1 MKRSDVLHEITN
13 LKGADAHDWVV
24 DTYNSI
30 NPRPRGYKLQSK
42 DPWCAATVSAVLH
55 KCGYDDLAEC
65 SCPVMTQKALDKDIW
80 VEDDSYIP
88 KAGDI
93 IMYDWHDNGQG
104 DNEGNP
110 DHVGIV
116 VKVDGDTI
124 TVREGNKNG
133 TVGNRQIKANGRY
146 IRGYIVPPYEADT
159 GTLEHDTL
167 NNTPV
172 SKNPVKVPTYET
184 NKTYTVT
191 VKSTLN
197 VRKGAGTQYGL
208 VGYYGLTPDAKRHA
222 IGSALKNGTRVT
234 CLGTK
239 TVGNDIWMKIPSGWI
254 CAKTANAIYVK

>member
-30 NPRPRGYKLQSK
+30 SPRPRGYKLQSK

-65 SCPVMTQKALDKDIW
+65 SCPVMTQKARDKGIW
-80 VEDDSYIP
+80 IEDDSYIP

-93 IMYDWHDNGQG
+93 IMYDWQDNGQG

-116 VKVDGDTI
+116 VKVDGDNI

-133 TVGNRQIKANGRY
+133 SVGNRQIKVNGRY
-146 IRGYIVPPYEADT
+146 IRGFITPQYEEEYDMPQIKKGDKGKAVAIWQLIVGCHPDGIFEDN
-159 GTLEHDTL
+159 TLEATKIFQKE
-167 NNTPV
+167 N
-172 SKNPVKVPTYET
+172 
-184 NKTYTVT
+184 
-191 VKSTLN
+191 
-197 VRKGAGTQYGL
+197 
-208 VGYYGLTPDAKRHA
+208 GLTVDGIVGAK
-222 IGSALKNGTRVT
+222 S
-234 CLGTK
+234 
-239 TVGNDIWMKIPSGWI
+239 W
-254 CAKTANAIYVK
+254 AKGLASV